1 MPRLVDHEQRREE
14 LAAALWRLVL
24 REGIEAA
31 SVRRVAAEA
40 GWSTGSLRHYFE
52 TQPEL
57 LAFAMDLVVQRVSDR
72 VAAIPRGRDRR
83 ALAERLLHEVLPLDA
98 ERQAEMQVW
107 LAFTARSLVE
117 PALRELRDR
126 AHAGLRSLCRAAADL
141 LAAPSPER
149 DAERL
154 HALID
159 GLALHAVLDP
169 PTTTPTR
176 QVELLAVQLD
186 ALSRPGM
193 PDRAARA
200 GTRPPGSPSGPA
212 P

>member
-40 GWSTGSLRHYFE
+40 GLSTGSLRHYFE
-52 TQPEL
+52 TQPQL
-57 LAFAMDLVVQRVSDR
+57 LVFAMELVMQHVSER
-72 VAAIPRGRDRR
+72 VAAIPPGDDRR
-83 ALAERLLHEVLPLDA
+83 ATAEQLLHEVLPLDS
-98 ERQAEMQVW
+98 ERHAEMQVW
-107 LAFTARSLVE
+107 LSFTARSLVE

-126 AHAGLRSLCRAAADL
+126 AHAELRSLCRAAVDL
-141 LAAPSPER
+141 LGAPSPDRE
-149 DAERL
+149 AERL

-169 PTTTPTR
+169 ATTAPAR
-176 QVELLAVQLD
+176 QVELLSAHLD
-186 ALSRPGM
+186 LLSPPGT
-193 PDRAARA
+193 PARA
-200 GTRPPGSPSGPA
+200 VRAGSRPPGSPSGRA